1 MLPHTRLEKNDVASV
16 CLSVCLSGLE
26 KLCILYI
33 YIVNKSK
40 DSCYRLR
47 PWKYSIHWN
56 DGARILNQ
64 IQQPP
69 MLVQA
74 QETFNE
80 DRLIK
85 AYLGIE
91 RVEKV
96 EHQLH
101 HQVVYC

>member
-1 MLPHTRLEKNDVASV
+1 
-16 CLSVCLSGLE
+16 
-26 KLCILYI
+26 
-33 YIVNKSK
+33 
-40 DSCYRLR
+40 
-47 PWKYSIHWN
+47 
-56 DGARILNQ
+56 
-64 IQQPP
+64 